1 MDEQI
6 SENHLIDT
14 GFGLMNLN
22 YFSDDVE
29 DSWMITMTH
38 CEHTPVYLAASMSK
52 DMWLKVAHD
61 IQEYFG
67 NEG

>member
-29 DSWMITMTH
+29 S
-38 CEHTPVYLAASMSK
+38 EK
-52 DMWLKVAHD
+52 
-61 IQEYFG
+61 
-67 NEG
+67 